1 MAKKSRLHRAAQSI
15 GAAVG
20 RADRTAHKVAKAGG
34 VAKEELAELKK
45 HVEALGRQIQK
56 TSKRLQKALK

>member
-1 MAKKSRLHRAAQSI
+1 MAKSRLHRAAQAV

-20 RADRTAHKVAKAGG
+20 RADRTAHKVVKAGG

-45 HVEALGRQIQK
+45 QVQALARQLQK
-56 TSKRLQKALK
+56 TTRRLQKALK